1 MIAEDEEESVASPH
15 PYLCS
20 VPLRTHPQGTNER
33 IKQASASTIHP
44 LVGTL
49 RYVNSYRHKKLLFVC
64 ALVPAA
70 RTAFR
75 EGPLNNWRSRFD

>member
-33 IKQASASTIHP
+33 IKQASVHNTP
-44 LVGTL
+44 QLVGTL
-49 RYVNSYRHKKLLFVC
+49 RYASAISYRHKKYHLCVHL
-64 ALVPAA
+64 
-70 RTAFR
+70 
-75 EGPLNNWRSRFD
+75 